1 MNETKSLEVI
11 NILGVNYTIEEVEFP
26 GDPLAMGRSNSATGQ
41 ILLRRD
47 MPESIK
53 RSTLLHEIIHQVSE
67 RGGANLSEEQT
78 RIIEC
83 GLIPFFHGV

>member
-1 MNETKSLEVI
+1 MI
-11 NILGVNYTIEEVEFP
+11 NKTIEILGVKYSIEELEFP
-26 GDPLAMGRSNSATGQ
+26 GDPAAMGRSNSATGQ
-41 ILLRRD
+41 ILLKHD
-47 MPESIK
+47 MPEDIK
-53 RSTLLHEIIHQVSE
+53 RSTLLHEIIHQISE